1 MTNFKCTLLF
11 SFALLIKITIK
22 RKKLNIIPGSEWR
35 EPLGLCKPLVGHCSL
50 SRQEEFWLV
59 ADPFFGG
66 RLIKSVYTRGT
77 MYQSLEFLFHFTYAK
92 I

>member
-1 MTNFKCTLLF
+1 MTNLKCTLLL
-11 SFALLIKITIK
+11 SFALLIKIIIK

-35 EPLGLCKPLVGHCSL
+35 EPLELCKPLAGHCSL

-77 MYQSLEFLFHFTYAK
+77 VYQSLDFLCHFTYAK